1 MKVTN
6 KIAIILIC
14 VICAGCLNLEKNIRW
29 GDINLFKDTPAWELV
44 CAVEFG
50 STKKIERILE
60 ENPELVY
67 YKEPQWGLTPLHRA
81 VGKRKYKSAETLLK
95 SGANPNVR
103 LNNGWP
109 LIFDAISP
117 EWGTNYGKKDL
128 RMLELLL
135 KYGADPNFNMEGDS
149 TFNNGNPDISP
160 LIFANRP
167 LSKIDKTKLL
177 VEHGADINYTTRHGA
192 NAATMALRYGLI
204 ENAHYLIVEKG
215 ADISKPYYHDKLET
229 PGINFDQPF
238 YPVDDLVELMY
249 PLDSREYQLKKEI
262 IQVFESKGIN
272 YSERKKELAYRML
285 DHIKHLYP
293 DSWEDYLEKY

>member
-1 MKVTN
+1 M
-6 KIAIILIC
+6 
-14 VICAGCLNLEKNIRW
+14 NLEKSVRW

-60 ENPELVY
+60 VSPELVC
-67 YKEPQWGLTPLHRA
+67 YKEPQWGLPPLQRA

-103 LNNGWP
+103 LKNGWP
-109 LIFDAISP
+109 LIFDAIDP
-117 EWGTNYGKKDL
+117 EWGTNNDTNDL
-128 RMLELLL
+128 GMLELLL
-135 KYGADPNFNMEGDS
+135 KYGANPNLNMEGDS
-149 TFNNGNPDISP
+149 LSDSGESDISP

-167 LSKIDKTKLL
+167 LSKMDKAKLL
-177 VEHGADINYTTRHGA
+177 VGHGADINYTTRHGTTAA
-192 NAATMALRYGLI
+192 NMTLRHGLI
-204 ENAHYLIVEKG
+204 ENIHYLIVEKG
-215 ADISKPYYHDKLET
+215 ADISEPYYYDKLGA

-262 IQVFESKGIN
+262 IQVFEARGFN
-272 YSERKKELAYRML
+272 YSERKKNCQ
-285 DHIKHLYP
+285 IGC
-293 DSWEDYLEKY
+293 